1 VRRTLEKVLTQAIL
15 DGRLGDGSRAR
26 ATLGTDGEVA
36 LELPEPAALVAA
48 WRRSTAAR
56 PRVRRRLRR

>member
-15 DGRLGDGSRAR
+15 DGRLGNGSRAR

-48 WRRSTAAR
+48 
-56 PRVRRRLRR
+56 